1 MQHDASDDCLT
12 VQAVQFGRLIYLMG
26 ASGAG
31 KDSLIEAA
39 RPVLRGQGVMITRRV
54 ITRAVEAKG
63 EDAHGV
69 TWQQF
74 ELLCDQK
81 AFALHWQANGLS
93 YGIPAQID
101 VWLEE
106 GRHVLVNGSRAH
118 LVEARKRYPSLLP
131 ILLTVDAGVLRARLL
146 GRARESLDD
155 IERRL
160 ERARALACVEDRTV
174 RILDNSGELLDT
186 VSRLLILLREEGV
199 LAAKA

>member
-12 VQAVQFGRLIYLMG
+12 VQTVKAGRLIYLMG

-39 RPVLRGQGVMITRRV
+39 RPVLQGRGVMIARRV

-74 ELLCDQK
+74 ELLRDQR

-101 VWLEE
+101 AWLEE

-118 LVEARKRYPSLLP
+118 LVEARRRYPSLLP
-131 ILLTVDAGVLRARLL
+131 ILLTVDARVLRARLL

-160 ERARALACVEDRTV
+160 ERARALACVEDRSV
-174 RILDNSGELLDT
+174 RVLDNSGELLDT
-186 VSRLLILLREEGV
+186 VSRLLILLSEEGV

>member
-12 VQAVQFGRLIYLMG
+12 VQAFQAGRLIYLMG
-26 ASGAG
+26 PSGAG

-39 RPVLRGQGVMITRRV
+39 RPVLHRQGVIIARRV
-54 ITRAVEAKG
+54 ITRAAEAKG

-106 GRHVLVNGSRAH
+106 GQHVLVNGSRAH
-118 LVEARKRYPSLLP
+118 LVDARRRYPSLLP

-160 ERARALACVEDRTV
+160 ERARALACVEDRSV
-174 RILDNSGELLDT
+174 RVLDNSGELLDT
-186 VSRLLILLREEGV
+186 VSRLLILLGEEGV
-199 LAAKA
+199 LVAKA

>member
-174 RILDNSGELLDT
+174 RILDNSGELLYT

>member
-12 VQAVQFGRLIYLMG
+12 VQAFQAGRLIYLMG
-26 ASGAG
+26 PSGAG

-39 RPVLRGQGVMITRRV
+39 RPVLHRQGVIIARRV
-54 ITRAVEAKG
+54 ITRAAEAKG

-106 GRHVLVNGSRAH
+106 GQHVLVNGSRAH
-118 LVEARKRYPSLLP
+118 LVDARRRYPSLLP

-160 ERARALACVEDRTV
+160 ERARALACVEDPTV
-174 RILDNSGELLDT
+174 RVLDNSGELLDT
-186 VSRLLILLREEGV
+186 VSRLLILLSEEGV
-199 LAAKA
+199 LAAKV

>member
-12 VQAVQFGRLIYLMG
+12 VQTIQAGRLIYLMG
-26 ASGAG
+26 PSGAG

-39 RPVLRGQGVMITRRV
+39 RPVLHRQGVIIARRV
-54 ITRAVEAKG
+54 ITRAAEAKG

-118 LVEARKRYPSLLP
+118 LVDARRRYPSLLP

-174 RILDNSGELLDT
+174 RVLDNSGELLDT
-186 VSRLLILLREEGV
+186 VSRLLILLSEEGV
-199 LAAKA
+199 LAAKV